1 MSVEKSLQILLCL
14 LFVILVINPAL
25 ADLPRAYQSDDVDI
39 NGTTN
44 STDIN
49 EIAKYTD
56 IIFLKYPSAVSEQN
70 KKFISSFPS
79 TSDYECVVPEGASTK
94 SKGVIRD
101 AYIKLIPISGLV
113 RTPLGKYY
121 ADDEVVVGYVA
132 DYRIVLPPDDDRG
145 DIRYYYSLKGTSI
158 TVSVDGRT
166 GNGKKDIL
174 TLKPSGDIRAV
185 ALITAVVNVRKEV
198 DIEVTVNGSTYVETY
213 VYNYVEKYSLRVE
226 DVIPVLQHRQSVD
239 VYELRDENGTRE
251 YWILLHS
258 GVSEIRSNNSVV
270 VGGLSSFITYRL
282 IKNAVKIGE
291 GFKAQISLS
300 EPAYEVVVL
309 PSYEL
314 YSHAAVLDKDSVKA
328 DVKLDENIKLGS
340 LYEIKAIRI
349 GFDKDIEV
357 VDVFGKTLPQKRY
370 VKFYLKPNVSIHVEK
385 TEESYKVWM
394 NISAS
399 STPYN
404 GPVYLSIG
412 SQSLTLNATSG
423 MVYFE
428 TERGYKKVGYSIPP
442 TLQGN
447 WHESDETVFFKS
459 VSGSFTLGKP
469 DPLLVSIYRMVFWVI
484 VILPFIL
491 LYLLAKWL
499 LHNEEEED
507 II

>member
-1 MSVEKSLQILLCL
+1 MGVAKLLQVPLCL

-25 ADLPRAYQSDDVDI
+25 ADLPRAYQSDDVDV

-79 TSDYECVVPEGASTK
+79 TSDYKSIVPEGVPTK
-94 SKGVIRD
+94 SKGIIRD

-132 DYRIVLPPDDDRG
+132 DYRIVLPPNDDEG
-145 DIRYYYSLKGTSI
+145 DVRYYYSLKGTSI

-166 GNGKKDIL
+166 GNGKKDVL

-185 ALITAVVNVRKEV
+185 AVITAVVNVRKEV
-198 DIEVTVNGSTYVETY
+198 DVEVTVNGTRYIETY
-213 VYNYVEKYSLRVE
+213 VYNYTEKYSLSVE
-226 DVIPVLQHRQSVD
+226 DVIPVEPHRQSVD

-258 GVSEIRSNNSVV
+258 GVSGIKSNDTVV
-270 VGGLSSFITYRL
+270 VSGLSSFITYRS

-291 GFKAQISLS
+291 GFRAQVSLS
-300 EPAYEVVVL
+300 EPAYEIVVL

-314 YSHAAVLDKDSVKA
+314 YSHTAVLDRDSVKA
-328 DVKLDENIKLGS
+328 DVKLDENIKLGN

-349 GFDKDIEV
+349 GFNKNIEV

-370 VKFYLKPNVSIHVEK
+370 VKYYLKPNVSIRIEK
-385 TEESYKVWM
+385 TEKSYEIWM
-394 NISAS
+394 NISANN
-399 STPYN
+399 TPYN

-412 SQSLTLNATSG
+412 SQSLTLNTTNG

-428 TERGYKKVGYSIPP
+428 TERGYKKVGYSIPS
-442 TLQGN
+442 TLPDR
-447 WHESDETVFFKS
+447 WYESSKKLFFNS

-469 DPLLVSIYRMVFWVI
+469 DPLHVSIYKLIFWV
-484 VILPFIL
+484 VVVLPLIL
-491 LYLLAKWL
+491 L
-499 LHNEEEED
+499 
-507 II
+507 

>member
-1 MSVEKSLQILLCL
+1 MNTTKSLQILLSFL
-14 LFVILVINPAL
+14 LILVINPAL
-25 ADLPRAYQSDDVDI
+25 TDLPRAYQSDDVDI

-56 IIFLKYPSAVSEQN
+56 IIFLKYPLAVSEQN
-70 KKFISSFPS
+70 RRFISLFPS
-79 TSDYECVVPEGASTK
+79 TSDYECIVPEGVSTK

-101 AYIKLIPISGLV
+101 AYIKLIPIRGLV
-113 RTPLGKYY
+113 RTPSGKYY

-132 DYRIVLPPDDDRG
+132 DYRIVLPPDDDEG
-145 DIRYYYSLKGTSI
+145 DIRYYYSLQSTSI

-166 GNGKKDIL
+166 GNGKKDVL
-174 TLKPSGDIRAV
+174 TLKPSGDIKTV

-198 DIEVTVNGSTYVETY
+198 DVEVTVNGTTYIETY
-213 VYNYVEKYSLRVE
+213 VYNYTEKYSLRVE

-239 VYELRDENGTRE
+239 VYELRDENGTIE

-258 GVSEIRSNNSVV
+258 GVSEIRSNNSIV
-270 VGGLSSFITYRL
+270 VGGLSSFITYRS
-282 IKNAVKIGE
+282 IKNAVKVGE

-300 EPAYEVVVL
+300 EPAYEIIVL

-314 YSHAAVLDKDSVKA
+314 YSHAAILDKDSVKA
-328 DVKLDENIKLGS
+328 DVKLGDNIKLGN
-340 LYEIKAIRI
+340 LYEIKAIRV
-349 GFDKDIEV
+349 GFDRDIEV
-357 VDVFGKTLPQKRY
+357 IDVFGKTLPKKRY
-370 VKFYLKPNVSIHVEK
+370 VRYYLKPNVSIRIEK
-385 TEESYKVWM
+385 TEKSYKVWM
-394 NISAS
+394 NVSAN

-412 SQSLTLNATSG
+412 SQSLTLNATNG

-428 TERGYKKVGYSIPP
+428 TERGYKKVGYSIPS
-442 TLQGN
+442 TLPNN
-447 WHESDETVFFKS
+447 WHESGKTVFFKS

-469 DPLLVSIYRMVFWVI
+469 DPLLISVYKMVIWII

-491 LYLLAKWL
+491 LYFLAKWL
-499 LHNEEEED
+499 LYKEEED
-507 II
+507 VI

>member
-1 MSVEKSLQILLCL
+1 MNTTKSLQILLCFL
-14 LFVILVINPAL
+14 LVILVINPAL
-25 ADLPRAYQSDDVDI
+25 ADLPRAYQSDDVDV

-70 KKFISSFPS
+70 RRFISSFPL
-79 TSDYECVVPEGASTK
+79 TSDYECVVPEEVSTK

-121 ADDEVVVGYVA
+121 ADDEVVVGYIA
-132 DYRIVLPPDDDRG
+132 DYRIVLPQDDDEG
-145 DIRYYYSLKGTSI
+145 DIRYYYSLKDTSI
-158 TVSVDGRT
+158 TVSVDGRI

-174 TLKPSGDIRAV
+174 TLKPPGDIRAV

-198 DIEVTVNGSTYVETY
+198 DVEVTVNGTTYIETY
-213 VYNYVEKYSLRVE
+213 VYNYTEKYTLSVR
-226 DVIPVLQHRQSVD
+226 DVIPVMQHRQSVE
-239 VYELRDENGTRE
+239 VYELKDENRTRE

-258 GVSEIRSNNSVV
+258 GVLEIKSKDTIV
-270 VGGLSSFITYRL
+270 VGGLSSFITYRS
-282 IKNAVKIGE
+282 IKNAVKIGN

-314 YSHAAVLDKDSVKA
+314 YSHVAVLDRDSVNA
-328 DVKLDENIKLGS
+328 DVKLGDNIKLGD

-349 GFDKDIEV
+349 GFDRDIEV
-357 VDVFGKTLPQKRY
+357 VDVFGKKLPQKRY
-370 VKFYLKPNVSIHVEK
+370 VKYYLKPNVSIHVEK
-385 TEESYKVWM
+385 IEKSYRIWM
-394 NISAS
+394 NISANG
-399 STPYN
+399 TPYN
-404 GPVYLSIG
+404 GPVYISVG
-412 SQSLTLNATSG
+412 SRSLTLNATNG
-423 MVYFE
+423 MIYFE
-428 TERGYKKVGYSIPP
+428 TGRGYKKLGYS
-442 TLQGN
+442 TLSTLPDR
-447 WHESDETVFFKS
+447 WYESHEKLFFKS

-469 DPLLVSIYRMVFWVI
+469 DPLLISAYKLIFWVA

-499 LHNEEEED
+499 LCEEEED
-507 II
+507 VI

>member
-1 MSVEKSLQILLCL
+1 M
-14 LFVILVINPAL
+14 ILVINPAL

-39 NGTTN
+39 SGTTN

-56 IIFLKYPSAVSEQN
+56 IVFLKYPSAVSEQN
-70 KKFISSFPS
+70 RKFISSFPS
-79 TSDYECVVPEGASTK
+79 TSDYECVVPEGVPTK
-94 SKGVIRD
+94 SGSVIRD
-101 AYIKLIPISGLV
+101 VYIKLIPISGLV

-132 DYRIVLPPDDDRG
+132 DYRIVLPPDDDEG
-145 DIRYYYSLKGTSI
+145 DVRYYYSLKGTSI

-166 GNGKKDIL
+166 GNGKKDVL
-174 TLKPSGDIRAV
+174 TLKPSRDIRAV

-198 DIEVTVNGSTYVETY
+198 DVEVTVNGTTYIETY
-213 VYNYVEKYSLRVE
+213 VYNYTKKYSLSVE
-226 DVIPVLQHRQSVD
+226 DVIPVVPHRQSVD
-239 VYELRDENGTRE
+239 VYELRDENGTIE

-258 GVSEIRSNNSVV
+258 GVSEIRSNDTVV
-270 VGGLSSFITYRL
+270 VGGLSSFITYRS
-282 IKNAVKIGE
+282 IKSAVKVGE

-328 DVKLDENIKLGS
+328 DVKLGDNIKLGN
-340 LYEIKAIRI
+340 LYEIKAIRV

-370 VKFYLKPNVSIHVEK
+370 VKYYLKPNVSIRVEK
-385 TEESYKVWM
+385 TEKSYKVWM
-394 NISAS
+394 NVSAN

-412 SQSLTLNATSG
+412 SQSLTLNATNG
-423 MVYFE
+423 VVYFK
-428 TERGYKKVGYSIPP
+428 TERGYKKIGYLIPS
-442 TLQGN
+442 TLPDN
-447 WHESDETVFFKS
+447 WHESGGTVFFKS
-459 VSGSFTLGKP
+459 ISGSFTLGKP
-469 DPLLVSIYRMVFWVI
+469 DPLLSSIYKLIFWV
-484 VILPFIL
+484 VVVLPFIL

-499 LHNEEEED
+499 LCEEEED
-507 II
+507 VI